1 MPIKISTLLRCIIV
15 MLSTAILLSFFL
27 LRDELTYIDGFGIL
41 LIQMICLVLF
51 LALGKFSTKYPPV
64 IIVAVNLILF
74 VVLRLL
80 VLIFY
85 PESFFGGVSVS
96 ETMTGEIINGLLF
109 YMLLGT
115 IACIFGIWIGLRG
128 NARENDNRKERKEP
142 DFTRLL
148 VRVFFFVAIFRLAN
162 YYVSGYVG
170 SPGSGAHLN
179 FFNRYIM
186 RLLDPQALLIMI
198 LASYYAHKNE
208 RKNNSVVLIS
218 SIVGYFLLFSLTG
231 SRGVSLDIIMV
242 LLYSGIFIYG
252 NFVLNI
258 RLRHL
263 FLLLIAPLVIAVFF
277 LIGEIRVVQFSASN
291 ISFYDII
298 NIVSQIDFSRFD
310 IRMVATNI
318 AYRVTFFEPLFFPMY
333 GTDVGFY
340 DISAIVN
347 YKTAFLSSLNR
358 IIPGKIFGDI
368 LFLEYAFPYYM
379 SYEPTSIITESGRV
393 DNIGYLWT
401 MFGMSYQLFGYAGG
415 ILFIFLFTAA
425 IAFLIKL
432 SKRIRSF
439 EGYSYGILSLN
450 VLDMWVKNY
459 GIDNLIDRF
468 FHLAVI
474 LLIYNTALKFIAGKG
489 RMLHE
494 KPGKNL
500 VISGLC
506 S

>member
-1 MPIKISTLLRCIIV
+1 MPIKISTLLQCVIV
-15 MLSTAILLSFFL
+15 VLSVAILVSFFSL
-27 LRDELTYIDGFGIL
+27 HEELTYIDGLGIL
-41 LIQMICLVLF
+41 LIEMLCLVLF

-74 VVLRLL
+74 VILRFL

-96 ETMTGEIINGLLF
+96 STMTSNFFNGMLL

-115 IACIFGIWIGLRG
+115 MACVFGVSFGLSS
-128 NARENDNRKERKEP
+128 NVREHNNRRQGH

-148 VRVFFFVAIFRLAN
+148 GKAFFFVIIFRLAN
-162 YYVSGYVG
+162 YYTYGYVG
-170 SPGSGAHLN
+170 SPGSGEHLN

-186 RLLDPQALLIMI
+186 RLLDPQVLLIMI

-208 RKNNSVVLIS
+208 RKNNSAVLIS
-218 SIVGYFLLFSLTG
+218 SLVGYFLLFSLTG
-231 SRGVSLDIIMV
+231 SRGVSLEIIMV

-263 FLLLIAPLVIAVFF
+263 FLLLIAPLVIAAFF
-277 LIGEIRVVQFSASN
+277 LVGAIRAVQFSASN

-298 NIVSQIDFSRFD
+298 NIVSQIDFSQFD
-310 IRMVATNI
+310 LRKIVTEI
-318 AYRVTFFEPLFFPMY
+318 SYRLTFFEPLFFPMY
-333 GTDVGFY
+333 GSDVAFY
-340 DISAIVN
+340 DVSAIVN

-358 IIPGKIFGDI
+358 IIPGKIFGNI

-379 SYEPTSIITESGRV
+379 GGYEATSYITDSGRV
-393 DNIGYLWT
+393 DYVGYLWT

-415 ILFIFLFTAA
+415 ILFIFLFTSA

-439 EGYSYGILSLN
+439 EGYSYGMLSLY

-459 GIDNLIDRF
+459 GIDNLIDRS

-474 LLIYNTALKFIAGKG
+474 LLIYNVSLNIIAGQKLG
-489 RMLHE
+489 YHYRTMMGPQH
-494 KPGKNL
+494 
-500 VISGLC
+500 S
-506 S
+506 

>member
-1 MPIKISTLLRCIIV
+1 MRIMAIKISTLLRCIIV
-15 MLSTAILLSFFL
+15 MLSAAILLSFFSFHE
-27 LRDELTYIDGFGIL
+27 ELTYIDGFGIL

-74 VVLRLL
+74 VIIRFL

-85 PESFFGGVSVS
+85 PESFFGGRAVSS
-96 ETMTGEIINGLLF
+96 SMTGAFMNGMLL

-115 IACIFGIWIGLRG
+115 IACVFGISFGLGG
-128 NARENDNRKERKEP
+128 NTRANVSMKQGY

-148 VRVFFFVAIFRLAN
+148 GVAFFFVIIFRLAN

-170 SPGSGAHLN
+170 STGSGEHLN

-198 LASYYAHKNE
+198 LASYYAHKTE
-208 RKNNSVVLIS
+208 RKNYKAVLIS
-218 SIVGYFLLFSLTG
+218 TLVGYFLYVSLIG
-231 SRGVSLDIIMV
+231 SRSVLLDIIII
-242 LLYSGIFIYG
+242 LLYFSIIIYG
-252 NFVLNI
+252 DFVLNV

-263 FLLLIAPLVIAVFF
+263 FLLLIAPLSIAVFF
-277 LIGEIRVVQFSASN
+277 FVGAIRTVQFSALN
-291 ISFYDII
+291 ISFFDMI
-298 NIVSQIDFSRFD
+298 NIVSQMDFSEFD
-310 IRMVATNI
+310 LKTIVTDI
-318 AYRVTFFEPLFFPMY
+318 SYRVSFFESLFFPMY

-358 IIPGKIFGDI
+358 IIPWKILGNI
-368 LFLEYAFPYYM
+368 LFLEYAFQYYM
-379 SYEPTSIITESGRV
+379 NYETTSVITESGRV

-415 ILFIFLFTAA
+415 ILFIFLFTSA

-432 SKRIRSF
+432 SKKMRSF
-439 EGYSYGILSLN
+439 EGCVYGMLSLY
-450 VLDMWVKNY
+450 VLDMWVKNV
-459 GIDNLIDRF
+459 GIDNLIDRS

-474 LLIYNTALKFIAGKG
+474 LLIYNSVLKI
-489 RMLHE
+489 LS
-494 KPGKNL
+494 PVKNEA
-500 VISGLC
+500 IIINKMGAQHSKA
-506 S
+506 